1 MVWWWRACV
10 RNWPSFFNVPAGRGV
25 LVRSVEKG
33 SPADAAGLRAGD
45 VIVKLNNE
53 TVHDMADWRRAMR
66 LKAGQISVTVVRDKH
81 EQTVVMHLPA
91 PADSSKNAGP

>member
-1 MVWWWRACV
+1 MS
-10 RNWPSFFNVPAGRGV
+10 RNWPTIFNVPAGRGV

-66 LKAGQISVTVVRDKH
+66 VQGESDIRNRGSREARTDGRDASSGPSRFVKNVR
-81 EQTVVMHLPA
+81 TGL
-91 PADSSKNAGP
+91 GRF